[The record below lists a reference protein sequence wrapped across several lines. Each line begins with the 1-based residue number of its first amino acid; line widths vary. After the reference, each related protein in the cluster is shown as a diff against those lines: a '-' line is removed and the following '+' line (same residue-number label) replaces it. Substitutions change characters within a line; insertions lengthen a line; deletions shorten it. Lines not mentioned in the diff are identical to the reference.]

1 MGLHASTS
9 LLPLPEPGI
18 FTPLLLTT
26 GKMKILA
33 MFLKKILKNFQK
45 T

>member
-9 LLPLPEPGI
+9 LLLLPEPGI